1 MKINKSLI
9 ALASLACAS
18 AVMADEGI
26 SYSLNL
32 KSWNNSFKDGT
43 SSASATNS
51 SIVSFTAKKD
61 VFYLTGSTILPTTYN
76 FGNGAGLV
84 RRDTDV
90 AVGWMANSNISLL
103 GGVKRAS
110 VNNFDYSGSL
120 TYNTTPTFNFNYLG
134 VNGFNSINEKQFI
147 FGTATRSINGSRS
160 LSGVKTTGLTFTTL
174 EAGFGHV
181 LSKDAQLTLGYRSQD
196 LKFPDASGTVKMGGL
211 IFGGNFNF

>member
-1 MKINKSLI
+1 
-9 ALASLACAS
+9 
-18 AVMADEGI
+18 MADGEI
-26 SYSLNL
+26 NYSLNL
-32 KSWNNSFKDGT
+32 KSWNSAFKDST
-43 SSASATNS
+43 AKSNATNS
-51 SIVSFTAKKD
+51 SIISFTAKKD

-76 FGNGAGLV
+76 FNNGTFLD

-110 VNNFDYSGSL
+110 VNNYDYSGSR
-120 TYNTTPTFNFNYLG
+120 TSNTLSTFNFNYLG

-147 FGTATRSINGSRS
+147 FGTATKSINGSRS
-160 LSGVKTTGLTFTTL
+160 LSGVKTTGLNYTTL

-196 LKFPDASGTVKMGGL
+196 LKFPDGSYAKMGGL